1 MKFISNIKSLTFLV
15 IISFAITS
23 CMSRENY
30 SRPIEVDQN
39 VFRTDMLPKDSN
51 SIAEISYKEFFTDP
65 ILQKHLD
72 LALKNNLDVR
82 IAVQN
87 IAASEAY
94 LKQSK
99 AAYLPTI
106 SAGPSYTL
114 STQSLNSQFGQLFGN
129 RNYNNQF
136 DLSTNISW
144 DIDIWGKLNAQEK
157 AQMAAYL
164 STIAAHKNIKSELVA
179 GIASNYYQL
188 LTYDEQKRIIKE
200 TIAIRNKNLETN
212 QALKTAG
219 IVTEVAVQQS
229 QALVYNAEALLVDID
244 VQIEVLENSTSVL
257 MGISPQKIE
266 RSSSKSQTFPA
277 NISVGYSSQLL
288 QNRPDV
294 AQAEY
299 NLVQKLELT
308 NVAKASFYPSLK
320 LTANGG
326 VQGLDFDKL
335 FSVNSLFGN
344 ILAGLTQ
351 PILNK
356 RQIRTNYEV
365 SLADKQVAIL
375 NFKKTFL
382 NAGEEVSS
390 ALKRY
395 QSQDQFI
402 ALKIKEK
409 NAYQKSVEDSQQL
422 VNYGFAN
429 YLEVLNASERLLTAE
444 LNISNAEYTKMKAN
458 IELYRALGGGWK

>member
-1 MKFISNIKSLTFLV
+1 MV
-15 IISFAITS
+15 SFAITS
-23 CMSRENY
+23 CTTREKY
-30 SRPIEVDQN
+30 TRPEIVDEN
-39 VFRTDMLPKDSN
+39 VFRTDLLPKDSS
-51 SIAEISYKEFFTDP
+51 SIAKISYKEFFTDP

-99 AAYLPTI
+99 AAFLPTI

-129 RNYNNQF
+129 RTYNNQF
-136 DLSTNISW
+136 DLSANLSW

-157 AQMAAYL
+157 AQMASYF
-164 STIAAHKNIKSELVA
+164 STVAAHKIIKSELVA

-188 LTYDEQKRIIKE
+188 INYDEQKKIINE
-200 TIAIRNKNLETN
+200 TIALRKKNLETN
-212 QALKTAG
+212 KALKTAG

-229 QALVYNAEALLVDID
+229 EALVYNAEALLVDID

-266 RSSSKSQTFPA
+266 RTSSKTQTFPA

-288 QNRPDV
+288 ENRPDV
-294 AQAEY
+294 AQAEF
-299 NLVQKLELT
+299 NLIQKLELT
-308 NVAKASFYPSLK
+308 NVAKASFYPNLR
-320 LTANGG
+320 LTATAG
-326 VQGLDFDKL
+326 VQGLEFDKL

-351 PILNK
+351 PILHK
-356 RQIRTNYEV
+356 RQIRTQYEV
-365 SLADKQVAIL
+365 SLADKEIAIL

-382 NAGEEVSS
+382 KAGEEVSS

-395 QSQDQFI
+395 RSQDQFI

-409 NAYQKSVEDSQQL
+409 NAYKKSVDDSQQL
-422 VNYGFAN
+422 VDYGFAN

>member
-39 VFRTDMLPKDSN
+39 VFNTDMLPKDSN

-164 STIAAHKNIKSELVA
+164 STIAAHKTIKSELVA

-229 QALVYNAEALLVDID
+229 EALVYNAEALLVDID

-299 NLVQKLELT
+299 NLIQKLELT

-365 SLADKQVAIL
+365 SLADKQIAIL